1 MLSVLAVL
9 LCIPAA
15 LGQTGD
21 SQMDASALR
30 DLVVNSSAGLQSYG
44 FSMQMDQRIDMVNQ
58 SSGEV
63 QTVYMNA
70 LGRGVTDMADRAMK
84 LSLAALSYGAEDE
97 ENGTAMALEEYM
109 INDTIY
115 IKMNGEWQT
124 MQMAGLDP
132 WSRQSTLERQIELF
146 NNTPLTL
153 IGSET
158 VAGIDCYKVAARV
171 DLASAMGMVAGEM
184 NSVVPLASLNLSGL
198 LGNNSLEMYYW
209 IAKDTHNVL
218 KTDIVEDLVINPQ
231 SMGLAD
237 EAASQEIRVSGQIT
251 MQFEGF
257 NESVNIIFP
266 AEALEAQGSA
276 ISYEQEGAAMDDSD
290 SALYDS
296 AGNESAVEENGTE
309 DAAAYGSEFDKNAI

>member
-1 MLSVLAVL
+1 
-9 LCIPAA
+9 
-15 LGQTGD
+15 
-21 SQMDASALR
+21 
-30 DLVVNSSAGLQSYG
+30 
-44 FSMQMDQRIDMVNQ
+44 
-58 SSGEV
+58 
-63 QTVYMNA
+63 
-70 LGRGVTDMADRAMK
+70 MADRAMK

-257 NESVNIIFP
+257 NESVNIILP